1 MQRAVNPQTGEV
13 LFLVDNQW
21 VPPSQTAVNPQGAKA
36 YLVGD
41 EWVQDGAQ
49 AAPAA
54 QQPVNAQPEVP
65 QEAGKTSNPLMGA
78 LGRISELAGSG
89 AEALQRGT
97 EGMRKGMD
105 EALGPLQSKYLTDKA
120 VKERQK
126 SFTETTQK
134 YAKDI
139 GYEPSTQLSDL
150 ADNPLKAVPF
160 IAERIITSSPD
171 MAAAAFAF
179 TPYVAARTD
188 EILNE
193 RLKNDKRTYDQ
204 ATVADV
210 SAALAGAFTEA
221 TLERFATKGLL
232 KGKTH
237 FGKTPIG
244 RVGGEMAVQG
254 GTEAGEELASY
265 MAESVGTEKGFDP
278 EEAGKRMLEAGI
290 VGAGLG
296 GGARGARELM
306 TKEKPEAAPE
316 APTQPVEP
324 TPPEPTPAQPI
335 EEPVSPEEKPVPRPP
350 KETVEPVEPTEPVT
364 PAEPIAEPVAAE
376 PVEPEAEPVKPTFR
390 EPVQIPKEG
399 DKGTIDGVAIA
410 ETPVAELKLSKDVP
424 QFKAAADEE
433 GIVVPLKGKKYER
446 VGTAPIQVWQR
457 LNGDM
462 EVISGRHRFDLAKRT
477 GEQTIPAQI
486 FKEADGF
493 NADMAAIMDA
503 ELNIRDEKGTTKD
516 YVNYFK
522 QTGLAKEDYE
532 SRGLLDGKTG
542 QRAYAVTNQGSDE
555 LVQALNADQISDEAA
570 YQIASAAPNDARLQ
584 ALGMKLAQDRSITQ
598 AVNTMRA
605 AKTIPVVEGETTGDM
620 FGFDDSAMKT
630 AEEMGRIAARR
641 QREISSDLSAI
652 RGTARN
658 PEIAKKYG
666 INVDDEEAL
675 KDSIAEMEKRRDA
688 WNNWETNP
696 GLVDEIRK
704 EMSGET
710 PKTKQ
715 VRKRPAKKVEAKPE
729 LKLEPTKE
737 VTKEEKAAAEKEA
750 TAREEKKIADQERDF
765 FGLTPKTPE
774 EGVGQGV
781 QDDMIGASGL
791 TEDQFKKG
799 IDKNSTEPGEPLVLR
814 DVTLNEKD
822 KYTDDANENTDK
834 EQIDYYNGL
843 NDVKSV
849 DPSFNDK
856 DPEKAKVN
864 ETLSEQAKKMEDG
877 LKNAKESSISAKEF
891 FEVADRELKAGNIS
905 QEVYDDIKAI
915 YEQYPSILEGIRFEV
930 GTNEEKFILGHFEY
944 MARVVRLFKDTSG
957 VTDPETIRHELA
969 HAMEQIMSPKQ
980 KAEVVAAWRKALMA
994 ASRAETTPEGIAFFA
1009 AVAKFLHNPTK
1020 QTLREAQFAMPNI
1033 TYYQYINP
1041 SEYWAVNAEPLIK
1054 AQLGSGW
1061 NRFKTRIKS
1070 MYDGLKYF
1078 FGDSNFWPGNRVFQQ
1093 ILTGDRLSSRML
1105 INYIQKTKRRNYK
1118 GDPAPMA
1125 TWESRPTDWME
1136 DKRYKFLDKYIDL
1149 FRMNTDISAK
1159 FGEIADELNTYQK
1172 ETLSHGRIS
1181 KAIKDFLNHEGRP
1194 LAELMHKYGISQ
1206 EQMHMYLLARHA
1218 KERNE
1223 QVAKINPEMPDMGSS
1238 LSTEEAEKLMKSF
1251 SPVRLKQLQDAAKLV
1266 DDMILGTQ
1274 RLLVESGLETQETI
1288 DTWNKTYKYYVP
1300 LFRAGLDYSTTGRS
1314 SGQGAAV
1321 RGSTSKRATG
1331 SIKEVEDILESIATE
1346 RIRAVERAEKS
1357 RIGRAMYYM
1366 AIKHPNSD
1374 FWLPIDRQA
1383 LGKKEKVK
1391 AQLRSMGLEDK
1402 AIDNIMEQ
1410 PKSPKI
1416 DKETGLVYYAPDSTV
1431 LNSNNVFSVRVDGE
1445 DKFIIFNPSDP
1456 RAARLVSAM
1465 RNMDLPQLE
1474 GLWRVSAY
1482 ITRWFAMV
1490 NTQLNPLFGAW
1501 NFARDVQG
1509 AVLNLSTTDLKGH
1522 EKEVFLKTKAAL
1534 FGIYK
1539 DLRTE
1544 RKTGKPAK
1552 GEWSDLWEDFQKHGG
1567 QTGYK
1572 AQFVDMSKQAT
1583 VIGTELKRLNRGNV
1597 KKVALAVT
1605 DWISDYNDAME
1616 NAVRLSAYKVALE
1629 QGMSNDKAANLAKN
1643 LTVNFN
1649 RKGSKSQTAGALF
1662 AFFNASIQGTNR
1674 LYQTLK
1680 GPTGF
1685 KIMAGGF
1692 MLGAVQGAMLALLG
1706 FRDDEP
1712 PEFVKERNLIIP
1724 LALFGIEGKK
1734 YVGIPMPLGFNIF
1747 PGLGRLSAEAA
1758 FHGKASDK
1766 FFSMLSLVANSFNP
1780 LGSSGLSLQTIAPTP
1795 LDPLVSLG
1803 TNKDSFGRPI
1813 YKEDRA
1819 TNPQVGFERTRD
1831 NTSEAWKFIAEM
1843 INAATG
1849 GTDYKKGMWS
1859 PTGDEISYLAG
1870 QITGGLGREVGKIYG
1885 SASDFV
1891 SGEETAPYKIPV
1903 LGKLYGD
1910 AESKANVSNRFYAN
1924 ATELA
1929 VMEREIKGRKEKQQ
1943 NVYQF
1948 MQENPKSRLVDQVN
1962 KVENQIVELNKRKK
1976 ELNKRGATIAQIKQI
1991 EDRKEQLMRHFNDQF
2006 DKIK

>member
-41 EWVQDGAQ
+41 EWIQVGTQE
-49 AAPAA
+49 APAA
-54 QQPVNAQPEVP
+54 EQPVNAQPEVP

-97 EGMRKGMD
+97 ESMRKAMD
-105 EALGPLQSKYLTDKA
+105 EGPLQSKYLTDKA

-126 SFTETTQK
+126 RFTDTTRK

-232 KGKTH
+232 KGKSH
-237 FGKTPIG
+237 IGKTPIG

-350 KETVEPVEPTEPVT
+350 KETVEPIEPVEPVT

-522 QTGLAKEDYE
+522 QTGLSKEDYE

-652 RGTARN
+652 RGTAKN

-688 WNNWETNP
+688 WSNWETNP

-704 EMSGET
+704 EMAGET

-715 VRKRPAKKVEAKPE
+715 VRKRPAKKAETKPEPIKEAKPKQVESKWPSDIPKKVYSGYGREDIGSVYNGTNVPIAGSGKYYAFSESEAKEYGPNVDTSESPLVNPLVIRDGNDWRKLTKEAGWRVPNPFGMPDSE
-729 LKLEPTKE
+729 LKALTDKLQDVVKKRGHDGIIVYWNDKSSKDVGPNGENYKTLFSVFGHSQVIVFGKPKFE
-737 VTKEEKAAAEKEA
+737 LSKSEEKTAAQKKEDEAAAA
-750 TAREEKKIADQERDF
+750 AREEKKIADR
-765 FGLTPKTPE
+765 
-774 EGVGQGV
+774 
-781 QDDMIGASGL
+781 
-791 TEDQFKKG
+791 
-799 IDKNSTEPGEPLVLR
+799 
-814 DVTLNEKD
+814 
-822 KYTDDANENTDK
+822 
-834 EQIDYYNGL
+834 
-843 NDVKSV
+843 KSV
-849 DPSFNDK
+849 
-856 DPEKAKVN
+856 V
-864 ETLSEQAKKMEDG
+864 
-877 LKNAKESSISAKEF
+877 
-891 FEVADRELKAGNIS
+891 
-905 QEVYDDIKAI
+905 
-915 YEQYPSILEGIRFEV
+915 
-930 GTNEEKFILGHFEY
+930 
-944 MARVVRLFKDTSG
+944 
-957 VTDPETIRHELA
+957 
-969 HAMEQIMSPKQ
+969 
-980 KAEVVAAWRKALMA
+980 
-994 ASRAETTPEGIAFFA
+994 
-1009 AVAKFLHNPTK
+1009 
-1020 QTLREAQFAMPNI
+1020 
-1033 TYYQYINP
+1033 
-1041 SEYWAVNAEPLIK
+1041 
-1054 AQLGSGW
+1054 
-1061 NRFKTRIKS
+1061 
-1070 MYDGLKYF
+1070 
-1078 FGDSNFWPGNRVFQQ
+1078 
-1093 ILTGDRLSSRML
+1093 
-1105 INYIQKTKRRNYK
+1105 
-1118 GDPAPMA
+1118 
-1125 TWESRPTDWME
+1125 
-1136 DKRYKFLDKYIDL
+1136 
-1149 FRMNTDISAK
+1149 
-1159 FGEIADELNTYQK
+1159 
-1172 ETLSHGRIS
+1172 
-1181 KAIKDFLNHEGRP
+1181 
-1194 LAELMHKYGISQ
+1194 
-1206 EQMHMYLLARHA
+1206 
-1218 KERNE
+1218 
-1223 QVAKINPEMPDMGSS
+1223 
-1238 LSTEEAEKLMKSF
+1238 
-1251 SPVRLKQLQDAAKLV
+1251 
-1266 DDMILGTQ
+1266 
-1274 RLLVESGLETQETI
+1274 
-1288 DTWNKTYKYYVP
+1288 
-1300 LFRAGLDYSTTGRS
+1300 
-1314 SGQGAAV
+1314 
-1321 RGSTSKRATG
+1321 
-1331 SIKEVEDILESIATE
+1331 
-1346 RIRAVERAEKS
+1346 
-1357 RIGRAMYYM
+1357 
-1366 AIKHPNSD
+1366 
-1374 FWLPIDRQA
+1374 
-1383 LGKKEKVK
+1383 
-1391 AQLRSMGLEDK
+1391 
-1402 AIDNIMEQ
+1402 
-1410 PKSPKI
+1410 
-1416 DKETGLVYYAPDSTV
+1416 
-1431 LNSNNVFSVRVDGE
+1431 
-1445 DKFIIFNPSDP
+1445 
-1456 RAARLVSAM
+1456 
-1465 RNMDLPQLE
+1465 
-1474 GLWRVSAY
+1474 
-1482 ITRWFAMV
+1482 
-1490 NTQLNPLFGAW
+1490 
-1501 NFARDVQG
+1501 
-1509 AVLNLSTTDLKGH
+1509 
-1522 EKEVFLKTKAAL
+1522 
-1534 FGIYK
+1534 
-1539 DLRTE
+1539 
-1544 RKTGKPAK
+1544 
-1552 GEWSDLWEDFQKHGG
+1552 
-1567 QTGYK
+1567 
-1572 AQFVDMSKQAT
+1572 
-1583 VIGTELKRLNRGNV
+1583 
-1597 KKVALAVT
+1597 
-1605 DWISDYNDAME
+1605 
-1616 NAVRLSAYKVALE
+1616 
-1629 QGMSNDKAANLAKN
+1629 
-1643 LTVNFN
+1643 
-1649 RKGSKSQTAGALF
+1649 
-1662 AFFNASIQGTNR
+1662 
-1674 LYQTLK
+1674 
-1680 GPTGF
+1680 
-1685 KIMAGGF
+1685 
-1692 MLGAVQGAMLALLG
+1692 
-1706 FRDDEP
+1706 
-1712 PEFVKERNLIIP
+1712 
-1724 LALFGIEGKK
+1724 
-1734 YVGIPMPLGFNIF
+1734 
-1747 PGLGRLSAEAA
+1747 
-1758 FHGKASDK
+1758 
-1766 FFSMLSLVANSFNP
+1766 
-1780 LGSSGLSLQTIAPTP
+1780 
-1795 LDPLVSLG
+1795 
-1803 TNKDSFGRPI
+1803 
-1813 YKEDRA
+1813 
-1819 TNPQVGFERTRD
+1819 
-1831 NTSEAWKFIAEM
+1831 
-1843 INAATG
+1843 
-1849 GTDYKKGMWS
+1849 
-1859 PTGDEISYLAG
+1859 
-1870 QITGGLGREVGKIYG
+1870 
-1885 SASDFV
+1885 
-1891 SGEETAPYKIPV
+1891 
-1903 LGKLYGD
+1903 
-1910 AESKANVSNRFYAN
+1910 
-1924 ATELA
+1924 
-1929 VMEREIKGRKEKQQ
+1929 
-1943 NVYQF
+1943 
-1948 MQENPKSRLVDQVN
+1948 
-1962 KVENQIVELNKRKK
+1962 
-1976 ELNKRGATIAQIKQI
+1976 
-1991 EDRKEQLMRHFNDQF
+1991 
-2006 DKIK
+2006 